1 MAKPGLPPLN
11 WLRAFE
17 ASARHLSFTG
27 AAQEL
32 NMTQS
37 AVSQHIKNL
46 EHFLGR
52 DLFVRRTRALQL
64 TEAGF
69 NYLPT
74 VQEAFATL
82 SAGTRAL
89 FGADRGRVLT
99 VQSNMAFSAF
109 WLAPRLGNLLGR
121 HPWLTL
127 NIVTAIWDPE
137 RTAPAA
143 EVEIRFGRGL
153 DEAIGGIRLTD
164 DQAYPVCSPHL
175 AERTADWRSHALFDC
190 SGILASWEAWLT
202 ARGERLPK
210 DKLVNLGSTFVI
222 SLNAALGG
230 AGLAM
235 AHDTLAR
242 DLLASG
248 QLVRP
253 FEASIDMAEAYYLR
267 VPAEHEETPASR
279 AFTDWIQESMG
290 GR

>member
-1 MAKPGLPPLN
+1 MAKSGLPPLN

-52 DLFVRRTRALQL
+52 DLFVRRARGLHL

-82 SAGTRAL
+82 TAGTRAL
-89 FGADRGRVLT
+89 VGGDRGRILT

-109 WLAPRLGNLLGR
+109 WLAPRLSDLLAR

-127 NIVTAIWDPE
+127 NIVTAIWDPA

-153 DEAIGGIRLTD
+153 EDSMGGQRLTRD
-164 DQAYPVCSPHL
+164 NAFPVCSPAL
-175 AERTADWRSHALFDC
+175 AAREPDWRQETLLDC
-190 SGILASWEAWLT
+190 SGVLANWEAWL
-202 ARGERLPK
+202 ADQGERLPRG
-210 DKLVNLGSTFVI
+210 KLITLGSTYVI
-222 SLNAALGG
+222 SLNAATAG

-235 AHDTLAR
+235 AHGTLAD
-242 DLLASG
+242 DLLAQG
-248 QLVRP
+248 ALVRP
-253 FEASIDMAEAYYLR
+253 YDHTVAMTEAYYLKT
-267 VPAEHEETPASR
+267 PADHEATPASR
-279 AFTDWIQESMG
+279 AFADWLQEAFEA
-290 GR
+290 

>member
-1 MAKPGLPPLN
+1 MKQGLPPLN

-17 ASARHLSFTG
+17 ASARSLSFTG
-27 AAQEL
+27 AAAEL

-46 EHFLGR
+46 EQFLGR
-52 DLFVRRTRALQL
+52 ALFVRRSRSLQL

-89 FGADRGRVLT
+89 IGGDRGRILT

-109 WLAPRLGNLLGR
+109 WLAPRLGELLAR

-127 NIVTAIWDPE
+127 NVVTAIGDPA

-143 EVEIRFGRGL
+143 EVEVRFGRGL
-153 DEAIGGIRLTD
+153 DDVVGGRRLARER
-164 DQAYPVCSPHL
+164 AYPVCSPAL
-175 AERTADWRSHALFDC
+175 AEAADWRRANLLDC
-190 SGILASWEAWLT
+190 AGILANWEAWLA
-202 ARGERLPK
+202 ARGERLPA
-210 DKLVNLGSTFVI
+210 DKMVQLGSTYVI
-222 SLNAALGG
+222 SLNAATAG

-235 AHDTLAR
+235 AHDTLAAG
-242 DLLASG
+242 LLAESR
-248 QLVRP
+248 LTKP
-253 FEASIDMAEAYYLR
+253 FDTEIEMAEAYYLIP
-267 VPAEHEETPASR
+267 PAAHEATPASR
-279 AFTDWIQESMG
+279 VFCEWMAEGFEV
-290 GR
+290 

>member
-1 MAKPGLPPLN
+1 MAKQGLPPLN

-46 EHFLGR
+46 EQFLGR
-52 DLFVRRTRALQL
+52 ALFVRRTRALQL

-74 VQEAFATL
+74 VQEAFSTL

-89 FGADRGRVLT
+89 IGGDRGRILT
-99 VQSNMAFSAF
+99 VQANMAFSAF
-109 WLAPRLGNLLGR
+109 WLTPRLADLLAR

-127 NIVTAIWDPE
+127 NIVTAIWDPA

-143 EVEIRFGRGL
+143 EVEIRFGRGSS
-153 DEAIGGIRLTD
+153 EAAGGTRLTRD
-164 DQAYPVCSPHL
+164 RAYPVCSPAL
-175 AERTADWRSHALFDC
+175 AEGGADWRAQTLFDC
-190 SGILASWEAWLT
+190 AGILGNWEAWL
-202 ARGERLPK
+202 AAQGERLPAGK
-210 DKLVNLGSTFVI
+210 IVNLGSTYVI

-235 AHDTLAR
+235 AHDTLAA
-242 DLLASG
+242 DLLAEG
-248 QLVRP
+248 RLVAP
-253 FEASIDMAEAYYLR
+253 FETRIEMAEAYYLIA
-267 VPAEHEETPASR
+267 PAEHEETPASR
-279 AFTDWIQESMG
+279 AFCEWMLESFEA
-290 GR
+290 